1 MAVALLIAPH
11 TVAVVRAPS
20 GFDAEGNHSTDW
32 SSVERVTVQGQVE
45 PAGSSEN
52 RDNRDQV
59 VTTYLVRL
67 PPGTAVAL
75 RDRLEWRGVTLEV
88 TGDPLPW
95 LGLAALDHLQLTAT
109 RYRG

>member
-1 MAVALLIAPH
+1 MALLLAPH
-11 TVAVVRAPS
+11 TVTVVTAPN
-20 GFDAEGNHSTDW
+20 GFDAEGNASTDW
-32 SSVERVTVQGQVE
+32 SSAGRTTVQGQVE
-45 PAGSSEN
+45 PAASSEN

-75 RDRLEWRGVTLEV
+75 RDRLEWLGLTLEV

-95 LGLAALDHLQLTAT
+95 LGLTALDHIQLTAT
-109 RYRG
+109 RFRG